1 MKTNTDILVNFIFT
15 IAFTILIF
23 SVLKINKDK
32 KEMQV
37 EINELRLI
45 FNQKFLQE
53 MVVTEPKIRDLTYR
67 STSSIKSLKRF
78 EF

>member
-1 MKTNTDILVNFIFT
+1 MKTNTDVLLNFIFT

-23 SVLKINKDK
+23 AVLTLSKDNKT
-32 KEMQV
+32 MRA
-37 EINELRLI
+37 EIYELRVL

-53 MVVTEPKIRDLTYR
+53 MAVNKPFTR
-67 STSSIKSLKRF
+67 S

>member
-1 MKTNTDILVNFIFT
+1 MKTNTDVLLNFIFT

-23 SVLKINKDK
+23 AVLKLSKDNKT
-32 KEMQV
+32 MRA
-37 EINELRLI
+37 EIDELRLL

-53 MVVTEPKIRDLTYR
+53 MVTNKPTF
-67 STSSIKSLKRF
+67 RF